1 VRRAS
6 GTLPDVFDAPEYAD
20 FYVSVLTIV
29 PIVLISQ
36 FVIWRL
42 PDAGSPR
49 ERRANRI
56 FTVLAH
62 GMVGLL
68 AAVTIGTALAVLA
81 GAWPDARPV
90 RGALLGLT
98 LIQVAWGILGAVREA
113 LGRRHP

>member
-1 VRRAS
+1 MGRAS

-29 PIVLISQ
+29 PIVLVTQ

-49 ERRANRI
+49 ERRGNRI

-68 AAVTIGTALAVLA
+68 AAVTIGTALAVL
-81 GAWPDARPV
+81 V
-90 RGALLGLT
+90 L
-98 LIQVAWGILGAVREA
+98 
-113 LGRRHP
+113 RRSGS

>member
-1 VRRAS
+1 MGRAS

-49 ERRANRI
+49 ERRGNHI

-81 GAWPDARPV
+81 GLLPDARPG
-90 RGALLGLT
+90 RGALLG
-98 LIQVAWGILGAVREA
+98 
-113 LGRRHP
+113 